1 MSSAPSL
8 LPLWILLGG
17 LTAGI
22 ALSLFTQAMLGR
34 ALGWA
39 ALAVRY
45 RQVGPWPSGVRW
57 YDGCTLQRRRGTLTR
72 MVDIGCTADTV
83 CFRPRFWI
91 PRLPGLTVPVTAL
104 QPIERVR
111 SLLGEGLCV
120 QLDGEEALLS
130 GPPAL
135 CQDVLFRVS

>member
-1 MSSAPSL
+1 MSSGPSL

-17 LTAGI
+17 LAAGVG
-22 ALSLFTQAMLGR
+22 LSLFTQAMLSR
-34 ALGWA
+34 ALGWP
-39 ALAVRY
+39 ALAARY
-45 RQVGPWPSGVRW
+45 RQVGPWPPGVRW
-57 YDGCTLQRRRGTLTR
+57 YAGCTLQRCRGTLTR

-91 PRLPGLTVPVTAL
+91 PRLPGLSVPVQAL
-104 QPIERVR
+104 QPVERVR
-111 SLLGEGLCV
+111 GLLGDGLRV

-135 CQDVLFRVS
+135 SLDPLFRVS